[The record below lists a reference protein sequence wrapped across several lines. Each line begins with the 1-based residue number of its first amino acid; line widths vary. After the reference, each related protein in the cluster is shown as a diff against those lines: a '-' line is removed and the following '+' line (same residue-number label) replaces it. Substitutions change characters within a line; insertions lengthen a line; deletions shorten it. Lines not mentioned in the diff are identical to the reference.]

1 MDNRRGYR
9 YLLYCSHAYAFPI
22 LRPLQKVI
30 VARGDQAAWFFDR
43 PMGEAKYLS
52 AHEHLIKEIEG
63 VKRYRPD
70 AVFVPGNVVPDFFP
84 GLKVQLFHGLANDF
98 TGKKGHFRIRGFFDL
113 YCTRGKQETAIFAR
127 LAKKHQHFEVV
138 ETGWPKLD
146 PLFSENHRE
155 APDPRHAIAKPIVLY
170 ASTFSPSLTS
180 APILPKTIETLSKK
194 GRWHWF
200 VMLHPKMPA
209 QVVSAYRALE
219 GPNLSFFDNSQD
231 VIAILKAA
239 DVMLCDTSSIALE
252 FMMLDKPVVTFR
264 AKIPGPHLLNVQT
277 PGEIEPALEKAFT
290 RPAKLMENIRTHMD
304 GLHSRR
310 NGRSSENVLAATDAL
325 IQKGV
330 THLRPKP
337 LNLWRKWQIR
347 KRLGYYHFR

>member
-1 MDNRRGYR
+1 MDKGRGYR
-9 YLLYCSHAYAFPI
+9 YLLYCSHVYAFPI
-22 LRPLQKVI
+22 LRPLQKSI
-30 VARGDQAAWFFDR
+30 EARGGQAAWFFDR
-43 PMGEAKYLS
+43 RLSETKYLFP
-52 AHEHLIKEIEG
+52 HENLIKSVKA
-63 VKRYRPD
+63 VKRYQPD

-84 GLKVQLFHGLANDF
+84 GIKVQLFHGLANDF

-113 YCTRGKQETAIFAR
+113 YCTRGKKETGIFTH
-127 LAKKHQHFEVV
+127 LAKKHRHFEVV

-146 PLFSENHRE
+146 PLFSENCHEKLR
-155 APDPRHAIAKPIVLY
+155 RTLGITKPIVLY

-180 APILPKTIETLSKK
+180 APVLSKTIENLSKK

-209 QVVSAYRALE
+209 KVVSAYRALE

-231 VIAILKAA
+231 VISLLKSA

-264 AKIPGPHLLNVQT
+264 TKIPGPHLLNVRT
-277 PGEIEPALEKAFT
+277 TDEIEPAIEKAILK
-290 RPAKLMENIRTHMD
+290 PAQLIDNIRIYMD
-304 GLHSRR
+304 RLHPHRK
-310 NGRSSENVLAATDAL
+310 GRTSENVLAATDRL
-325 IQKGV
+325 IRKGV
-330 THLRPKP
+330 AHLGPKP

-347 KRLGYYHFR
+347 KQLGYYHLR